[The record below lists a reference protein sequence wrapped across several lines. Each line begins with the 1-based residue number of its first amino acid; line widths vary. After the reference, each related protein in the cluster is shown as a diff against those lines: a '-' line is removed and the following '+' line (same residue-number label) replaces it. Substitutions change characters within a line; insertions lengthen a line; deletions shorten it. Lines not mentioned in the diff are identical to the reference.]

1 MHKRTAHRWRLTIIM
16 LAGVFLAFGSFWM
29 LQVFESAD
37 ADLQADALKN
47 EPDYIVEKFSY
58 VRMAADG
65 KPRYLISGDKLT
77 HRPIDDTA
85 DVLNPRVRS
94 VGEDRPPM
102 SIVANTARV
111 DHGNTQ
117 VHLTGD
123 VSIERKSAAGSKMTL
138 ETQTLTIFPDADQM
152 KTDQPVRITGS
163 DGTTATGTGLF
174 VDNAAGRI
182 DINNDVHMAMPAKR
196 RP

>member
-111 DHGNTQ
+111 DHGNTE
-117 VHLTGD
+117 VHLRGD
-123 VSIERKSAAGSKMTL
+123 VSIERKDAAGRSMTL
-138 ETQTLTIFPDADQM
+138 KTQALTIFPDADQM
-152 KTDQPVRITGS
+152 KTDQPVRISGS
-163 DGTTATGTGLF
+163 DGTEATGTGLF
-174 VDNAAGRI
+174 VDNAAGRV
-182 DINNDVHMAMPAKR
+182 DINSKVHMTIPAR
-196 RP
+196 NR